1 MLTVPRVSKHLRNQ
15 AIGLREAG
23 VSKIDVACRLNCHV
37 STITRLQNRYNTFG
51 SVSDRPKSGRP
62 RLTTRRKNVNM
73 RVSHLQ
79 NRFLPASDTGKRMI
93 DVHWNVKLALFFK

>member
-1 MLTVPRVSKHLRNQ
+1 MPRVSEHLRNQ

-23 VSKIDVACRLNCHV
+23 VAKIDVARRLNCHV

-51 SVSDRPKSGRP
+51 SVSVRHKSKRT
-62 RLTTRRKNVNM
+62 RLTTRIQNVNM

-79 NRFLPASDTGKRMI
+79 NRFLPAPDTAKRMI
-93 DVHWNVKLALFFK
+93 DLHWNVKIA